1 MRYVIDAWAW
11 IEYLIGSNRGSKIRI
26 ILENEKNE
34 IFTCSLTIAEVI
46 SMIKREKRDY
56 ELAYKSI
63 ISLSQICNIT
73 PELSKEAGLIH
84 PDIKKKMRDFGLAD
98 VFILVTAKMLD
109 AQIVTGDEHF
119 KDFKNVV
126 FIK

>member
-1 MRYVIDAWAW
+1 MRYIIDAWAW
-11 IEYLIGSNRGSKIRI
+11 IEYLIGSDYGSKISLI
-26 ILENEKNE
+26 IENEKNE

-46 SMIKREKRDY
+46 SMIKREKKDY

-63 ISLSQICNIT
+63 LSLSQICNIT

-98 VFILVTAKMLD
+98 VFILVTAKMLNS
-109 AQIVTGDEHF
+109 QIVTGDEHF
-119 KDFKNVV
+119 KNFKNVV